1 MTASLGMKHIALSV
15 RDIKKSA
22 SFYGQAFGMRPFGP
36 VRDLDGAMLPLVS
49 PGLKDQITLVR
60 HDQQGESRFRLDA
73 PPARQ

>member
-1 MTASLGMKHIALSV
+1 
-15 RDIKKSA
+15 
-22 SFYGQAFGMRPFGP
+22 MRPFGP
-36 VRDLDGAMLPLVS
+36 ARDLDGAMLPLVS